1 MDNKDLKFIKKHY
14 GENFAKLCRE
24 LFPTLLEQEGLLSEI
39 ISLKFAPSRCLYDSI
54 ILQKAVDEFKAYIYS
69 FIDVEKDVKE
79 IVQTKTPEELF
90 DDAGYILYPECK
102 TEEEVQSYKKFYSP
116 GEMLCTFNGGR
127 LNNYRVWFAVK
138 KNVDEIKRENFTNPT
153 RQDEYGTSV
162 ISIQF
167 SKGKSS
173 TLSIKNRY
181 NHAVNHC
188 DSTFSNNLDNIIEGL
203 HQAFID
209 TYNIQMVNG
218 KSNFGLDDFVL
229 ATNGKMYKSIL
240 ERENIH
246 VCENNYIVQNGEVVD
261 KYAKNKARYLF
272 IDDQYVFDLE
282 EKKIINIFYQFTRF
296 GWARDSFLDSFGE
309 IEDIFLTHEVD
320 EEGLRELIIT
330 PKESEKIVLKI
341 NEEKQIVELTNK
353 NVTEIDDGFL
363 ERNHVIRKIDL
374 PNVENIGKNFLFNNE
389 KLSSISFQKLLEIG
403 DNFLSGNQILEDIS
417 VPSLKIIGSSFLRH
431 NKKLKSIDLPN
442 VKVIVQDFL
451 SNNEILEKINISN
464 AKEISTGFLSAN
476 MCLTSLYLPNAEE
489 IKSQFLIK
497 NEILEYF
504 YAPKLERIGMYFM
517 KSNKTIKELN
527 LPNVKYIDYDFMC
540 YNNSLKRLYL
550 PKVNYIEKEFLLY
563 NTTLEQLYCP
573 NLRYCGDE
581 KNGERFLSNNKKFE
595 RVTSSVIAELSRVGE
610 EEQS

>member
-246 VCENNYIVQNGEVVD
+246 VCENNYIVQNGEVFD

-282 EKKIINIFYQFTRF
+282 EKKIINIFYSVFT
-296 GWARDSFLDSFGE
+296 
-309 IEDIFLTHEVD
+309 
-320 EEGLRELIIT
+320 
-330 PKESEKIVLKI
+330 
-341 NEEKQIVELTNK
+341 
-353 NVTEIDDGFL
+353 
-363 ERNHVIRKIDL
+363 
-374 PNVENIGKNFLFNNE
+374 
-389 KLSSISFQKLLEIG
+389 
-403 DNFLSGNQILEDIS
+403 
-417 VPSLKIIGSSFLRH
+417 
-431 NKKLKSIDLPN
+431 
-442 VKVIVQDFL
+442 
-451 SNNEILEKINISN
+451 
-464 AKEISTGFLSAN
+464 
-476 MCLTSLYLPNAEE
+476 
-489 IKSQFLIK
+489 
-497 NEILEYF
+497 
-504 YAPKLERIGMYFM
+504 
-517 KSNKTIKELN
+517 
-527 LPNVKYIDYDFMC
+527 
-540 YNNSLKRLYL
+540 
-550 PKVNYIEKEFLLY
+550 
-563 NTTLEQLYCP
+563 
-573 NLRYCGDE
+573 
-581 KNGERFLSNNKKFE
+581 
-595 RVTSSVIAELSRVGE
+595 
-610 EEQS
+610 